1 MDQLALEAAEE
12 MLCHGIVVGIV
23 LAGYA
28 LPDSIERQPFPEGER
43 GALDAQFT
51 VKDESLGRAAAAD
64 CHVQRFQGHHGINS
78 TGKGIAHPFVGTQA
92 LDDGRIEPA
101 LSGGNA
107 GNIAPRPDLGAQKM
121 VETVQAQAGWVNPKF
136 CVNSISGA
144 NRAKLIQGG
153 NRVNPAAGLTTT

>member
-1 MDQLALEAAEE
+1 MLEMDQLALEAAEE
-12 MLCHGIVVGIV
+12 MLCHGIVVEIT
-23 LAGYA
+23 LAGHA
-28 LPDSIERQPFPEGER
+28 LPDSIELQPFPEGER
-43 GALDAQFT
+43 GALDAPFT

-107 GNIAPRPDLGAQKM
+107 GNIAPRPDLVAQKRSFFS
-121 VETVQAQAGWVNPKF
+121 EEWGRRGGCAGSWW
-136 CVNSISGA
+136 
-144 NRAKLIQGG
+144 
-153 NRVNPAAGLTTT
+153 

>member
-12 MLCHGIVVGIV
+12 MPCHGVVVGIA
-23 LAGYA
+23 LAGHA

-43 GALDAQFT
+43 GALDAPFT
-51 VKDESLGRAAAAD
+51 VKDESLGRAAVAD

-78 TGKGIAHPFVGTQA
+78 TGKGIAYPFVGTQA

-107 GNIAPRPDLGAQKM
+107 GDITHPGLIGLLKKEVPLEWGRRGGC
-121 VETVQAQAGWVNPKF
+121 AGSRW
-136 CVNSISGA
+136 
-144 NRAKLIQGG
+144 
-153 NRVNPAAGLTTT
+153 